1 MYVYTCVRPTLRRRS
16 VHMLEYTSSRT
27 MNALSL
33 IQVILLG
40 ANDAKFVYPW
50 SSSEFTADYLDLIQS
65 FRALESNPKI
75 FICTPTVLLPWY
87 ASTKVNSTLVNV
99 VYPQLIPEI
108 AKLANATVIDLF
120 AALGGTG

>member
-1 MYVYTCVRPTLRRRS
+1 MYVFVYICIYTIYLF
-16 VHMLEYTSSRT
+16 EYFVANVVFSDT
-27 MNALSL
+27 LSL
-33 IQVILLG
+33 LQVILLG

-99 VYPQLIPEI
+99 VYPELIPEI
-108 AKLANATVIDLF
+108 AKLGNATVIDLF